1 MKPLRPYQ
9 RESIDSLYQYWRQGG
24 VDPALIVI
32 PTGGGKSLVMAQLI
46 REIVEGYGARVLLLS
61 HVKELLEQDYDEI
74 LELWPE
80 APIGIFSASL
90 KRKEIQAPI
99 LVAGIQSIEK
109 HVHKLDPAPEIVLID
124 ECFTGDTKISTPFG
138 NKRIDNM
145 RCGDVVYNASG
156 IGIVEAISIKKSD
169 EIYIIGV
176 SNGEIIRCTGSHPVF
191 TGWGWTKARD
201 LVIGQNLFSVKD
213 MQVLRKNFLSMG
225 HCRGRKNKESFSRK
239 ALGKTRMLRS
249 VLRKKVKKSNG
260 KRGYKTKDD
269 RIFEKNWTQ
278 TIYKRWERMFEYPTN
293 ITLINTKQ
301 RLGIGSCNSN
311 EATKI
316 RSYIPNVLQGGYRKQ
331 RTKSSYRIR
340 WSKPLWKKDRKGQ
353 EERCIIE
360 NIRVESI
367 SVEKRSGNVPVYNLQ
382 VSGHPSYY
390 ANGILVHNC
399 HLMSTTDGSRYKRA
413 MVTLKAMYP
422 KLRVVGLSATP
433 YRMDRGWLHKGEGAF
448 FGSIVYDAKIQS
460 LIDDGYLAQ
469 LVVKAG
475 KATIS
480 TDGLHKQGKEWKAG
494 ELEARAMEG
503 DVTRIAVED
512 MITRGA
518 DRKKWLIFAAG
529 KLHAKQILD
538 ELEAHGIPAGMVLGD
553 TAHGEREALVSGH
566 KYGDIRALVTI
577 NVLSTGYNN
586 PSIDLLALMRPT
598 ESASLYVQ
606 QVGRGS
612 RLAPGKADCLV
623 LDYAGVVV
631 RHGPIDAVDPERK
644 PSTGDGVPPAKVCPE
659 CESIIAAGFRHCPIC
674 GHEFPPPALKI
685 AKKPTEA
692 PILKSQIVP
701 ERHEVE
707 LTTWAVHKKPGSH
720 DSVRVTYH
728 LPGDMGYTFN
738 EWIFPESEGQRGQ
751 YFYWQWC
758 KDAGI
763 EGGSIASEVVKGDCP
778 QVSAVWT
785 MKDGKY
791 QKVVKREWK

>member
-1 MKPLRPYQ
+1 MKELRQYQ
-9 RESIDSLYQYWRQGG
+9 RESIDSVYSYWRNGG
-24 VDPALIVI
+24 VDPCLIVI
-32 PTGGGKSLVMAQLI
+32 PTGGGKSLVMAQMI
-46 REIVEGYGARVLLLS
+46 REIVEDFSARVILLS
-61 HVKELLEQDYDEI
+61 HIKELISQNFDEI
-74 LELWPE
+74 VELWPE

-124 ECFTGDTKISTPFG
+124 EC
-138 NKRIDNM
+138 
-145 RCGDVVYNASG
+145 
-156 IGIVEAISIKKSD
+156 
-169 EIYIIGV
+169 
-176 SNGEIIRCTGSHPVF
+176 
-191 TGWGWTKARD
+191 
-201 LVIGQNLFSVKD
+201 
-213 MQVLRKNFLSMG
+213 
-225 HCRGRKNKESFSRK
+225 
-239 ALGKTRMLRS
+239 
-249 VLRKKVKKSNG
+249 
-260 KRGYKTKDD
+260 
-269 RIFEKNWTQ
+269 
-278 TIYKRWERMFEYPTN
+278 
-293 ITLINTKQ
+293 
-301 RLGIGSCNSN
+301 
-311 EATKI
+311 
-316 RSYIPNVLQGGYRKQ
+316 
-331 RTKSSYRIR
+331 
-340 WSKPLWKKDRKGQ
+340 
-353 EERCIIE
+353 
-360 NIRVESI
+360 
-367 SVEKRSGNVPVYNLQ
+367 
-382 VSGHPSYY
+382 
-390 ANGILVHNC
+390 

-413 MVTLKAMYP
+413 MATLKAMYP

-566 KYGDIRALVTI
+566 KYGEIKALVTI

-612 RLAPGKADCLV
+612 RIAPGKVDCLV
-623 LDYAGVVV
+623 LDYSGVVV
-631 RHGPIDAVDPERK
+631 RHGPIDAIDPERK
-644 PSTGDGVPPAKVCPE
+644 PGNGDGVAPAKVCPD
-659 CESIIAAGFRHCPIC
+659 CEAVIAAGLRHCPYC
-674 GHEFPPPALKI
+674 GYEFPPPALKI
-685 AKKPTEA
+685 QRKPTEA
-692 PILKSQIVP
+692 PILKSQIMP
-701 ERHEVE
+701 EYHAVE
-707 LTTWAVHKKPGSH
+707 RTTWALHKKPGSR

-728 LPGDMGYTFN
+728 LPGDMGYNFI
-738 EWIFPESEGQRGQ
+738 EWIFPETENQRGQ
-751 YFYWQWC
+751 FCFWAWC
-758 KDAGI
+758 KESGAKQAPTAELMVQGEAPQARGI
-763 EGGSIASEVVKGDCP
+763 YTKKE
-778 QVSAVWT
+778 
-785 MKDGKY
+785 GKY
-791 QKVVKREWK
+791 HKVVKREWQHENL

>member
-90 KRKEIQAPI
+90 KRKELQAPI

-124 ECFTGDTKISTPFG
+124 E
-138 NKRIDNM
+138 
-145 RCGDVVYNASG
+145 
-156 IGIVEAISIKKSD
+156 
-169 EIYIIGV
+169 
-176 SNGEIIRCTGSHPVF
+176 
-191 TGWGWTKARD
+191 
-201 LVIGQNLFSVKD
+201 
-213 MQVLRKNFLSMG
+213 
-225 HCRGRKNKESFSRK
+225 
-239 ALGKTRMLRS
+239 
-249 VLRKKVKKSNG
+249 
-260 KRGYKTKDD
+260 
-269 RIFEKNWTQ
+269 
-278 TIYKRWERMFEYPTN
+278 
-293 ITLINTKQ
+293 
-301 RLGIGSCNSN
+301 
-311 EATKI
+311 
-316 RSYIPNVLQGGYRKQ
+316 
-331 RTKSSYRIR
+331 
-340 WSKPLWKKDRKGQ
+340 
-353 EERCIIE
+353 
-360 NIRVESI
+360 
-367 SVEKRSGNVPVYNLQ
+367 
-382 VSGHPSYY
+382 
-390 ANGILVHNC
+390 C

-612 RLAPGKADCLV
+612 RLAPGKIDCLV
-623 LDYAGVVV
+623 LDYAGVVL

-644 PSTGDGVPPAKVCPE
+644 PSSGDGVPPAKVCPE

-674 GHEFPPPALKI
+674 GYEFPPPALKI

-707 LTTWAVHKKPGSH
+707 LTTWAVHKKPGSR

-738 EWIFPESEGQRGQ
+738 EWIFPESEGQRGH

-758 KDAGI
+758 KDAGVDCV
-763 EGGSIASEVVKGDCP
+763 GTSSVMVLQDCP
-778 QVSAVWT
+778 QASAVWT
-785 MKDGKY
+785 MKDGKSSN
-791 QKVVKREWK
+791 VVRREWK